1 VTYFGLGIRPS
12 PLISRF
18 DMNADGVV
26 YAELTDSQLDEQ
38 FWPQP

>member
-1 VTYFGLGIRPS
+1 M
-12 PLISRF
+12 
-18 DMNADGVV
+18 DKDGVV